1 MSKRQFDAAEPE
13 LMDRPQPP
21 SRELEVDLENL
32 RRLNRNFGGHRLV
45 RRFLR
50 RWLQPGGR
58 YSLLDL
64 CTGGA
69 DVPRLAVDWARQHDV
84 RLAVTAVDF
93 QPGTLE
99 IARRWCAEYPEI
111 MLLEADAR
119 DFSPPAA
126 PFDFVFC
133 SLALHHFAEP
143 DAVKILERCRALARQ
158 GAFVADLERGPL
170 AFAGVWLVTALLY
183 REAMTRY
190 DARLSVRRAFSFAEY
205 AALAR
210 RAGWE
215 NFGHARFAIA
225 RQAVWWEAAAGSEP
239 TPP

>member
-1 MSKRQFDAAEPE
+1 MFARQFDAAEPE
-13 LMDRPQPP
+13 MMDRPQPA

-45 RRFLR
+45 RGFLR
-50 RWLQPGGR
+50 RWLRPGNR

-69 DVPRLAVDWARQHDV
+69 DIPRLAVDWARAHGV
-84 RLAVTAVDF
+84 TLEVTAVDF

-99 IARRWCAEYPEI
+99 IARRWCAGYPEI
-111 MLLEADAR
+111 VLVEADAR
-119 DFSPPAA
+119 EFSPPAA
-126 PFDFVFC
+126 TPFDFVFC
-133 SLALHHFAEP
+133 SLALHHFAAP
-143 DAVKILERCRALARQ
+143 DAVKILERCRALARR
-158 GAFVADLERGPL
+158 ATLVADLERGPS
-170 AFAGVWLVTALLY
+170 AFLGVWLVTALLY

-190 DARLSVRRAFSFAEY
+190 DARLSVRRAFSFDEY

-215 NFGHARFAIA
+215 NFGHARFPIA
-225 RQAVWWEAAAGSEP
+225 RQAVWWEAEDGR
-239 TPP
+239 